1 MCLEITSQHAK
12 KSGEKYGGRK
22 NTKHRH
28 GIAAHQDSRAKEGKQ
43 AGQAAHDYHIAYG
56 TAENF
61 LGVPVFPQRQ
71 PLGNHLGNGRRDTV
85 GGYEE
90 YDGINLISGRI
101 ITISFIPDN
110 CSQRASV

>member
-12 KSGEKYGGRK
+12 KPGEKYGGRK

-61 LGVPVFPQRQ
+61 LGVPVF
-71 PLGNHLGNGRRDTV
+71 LSASLWAITL
-85 GGYEE
+85 EMAE
-90 YDGINLISGRI
+90 GIL
-101 ITISFIPDN
+101 
-110 CSQRASV
+110 

>member
-1 MCLEITSQHAK
+1 MLTTAFSICSTIWENEVGTMVPVCLEITSQHAK

-43 AGQAAHDYHIAYG
+43 TGQAAHDYHIAYG

-71 PLGNHLGNGRRDTV
+71 PLGNHLGKWPKGYCRRIQGV
-85 GGYEE
+85 
-90 YDGINLISGRI
+90 
-101 ITISFIPDN
+101 
-110 CSQRASV
+110 